1 MKLIKMSSPGWERE
15 FQMEEELKAELYSW
29 ICKDCK
35 EGYEDEYE
43 DDLIFKSLSINIDS
57 SLYEMLSTACGC
69 EFGIED

>member
-1 MKLIKMSSPGWERE
+1 MILSKVSSPGWGKE

-35 EGYEDEYE
+35 EGYEEEYE
-43 DDLIFKSLSINIDS
+43 DELFFKSLPINIDS

-69 EFGIED
+69 EFRVED